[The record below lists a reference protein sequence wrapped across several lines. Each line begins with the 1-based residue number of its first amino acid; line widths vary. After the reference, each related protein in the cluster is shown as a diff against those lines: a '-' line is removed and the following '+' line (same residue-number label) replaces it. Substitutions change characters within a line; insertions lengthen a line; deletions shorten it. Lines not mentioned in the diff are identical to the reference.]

1 MTAEILRRV
10 LQALKILITVI
21 LALLLAAEIYILAA
35 ENIFKK
41 QNATVFGFKTAVVLT
56 GSMSGTI
63 EPNDLI
69 VTRRQKSYS
78 VGDIITY
85 SAGGTPVTHRI
96 TEKTE
101 DGFITR
107 GDANNAPDAETVR
120 PEMIIGRVVL
130 ILPHIGA
137 VIGFLKTPQGLL
149 CIFAVILAAAAA
161 HEIIGRMKKN

>member
-1 MTAEILRRV
+1 MTVKIFRRA

-21 LALLLAAEIYILAA
+21 LALLLAAEIYVLAA

-41 QNATVFGFKTAVVLT
+41 QNATVLGFKTAVVLT

-85 SAGGTPVTHRI
+85 SSGGTPVTHRI
-96 TEKTE
+96 TEKKA

-107 GDANNAPDAETVR
+107 GDANNAPDAETVK

-130 ILPHIGA
+130 ILPHIG
-137 VIGFLKTPQGLL
+137 VIIGFLKTPPGLL
-149 CIFAVILAAAAA
+149 CIIAVILATAAA
-161 HEIIGRMKKN
+161 HEIIERSKKN